1 MVFFKVITGTIWKGK
16 RKHSTRNTYAA
27 KIHEK
32 SRQKKNKK
40 KKYLIPRIWQDSFS
54 QGFIFGISTGKYE
67 KRPLNFA
74 IKAFSNWFYFS
85 KSLNCLNFLDKLEQA
100 MCEIFAINVIS
111 HASKTN
117 QQFVYLLNIMYVYVV
132 AKLLTFL
139 CFWVFLCVC
148 VLNFLHGF

>member
-1 MVFFKVITGTIWKGK
+1 MKKVD
-16 RKHSTRNTYAA
+16 R
-27 KIHEK
+27 
-32 SRQKKNKK
+32 KKNKE

-54 QGFIFGISTGKYE
+54 RDFIFAISTGKYE

-148 VLNFLHGF
+148 VFWIFYMGFKFRVVIFAGL